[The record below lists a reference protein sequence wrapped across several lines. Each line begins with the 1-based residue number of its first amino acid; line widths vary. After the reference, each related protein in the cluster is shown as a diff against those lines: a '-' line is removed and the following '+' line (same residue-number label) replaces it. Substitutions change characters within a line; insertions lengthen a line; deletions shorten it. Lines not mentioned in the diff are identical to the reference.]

1 MRDTDDRPPFF
12 DAQGQRVSVSDPKSA
27 PGKLKLFLAPS
38 EGTGMKWVNREK
50 VEFPTDDEVKNGE
63 QNNQGAGQV
72 HNYAGSDKPHQE
84 IGSRAASRARTN

>member
-1 MRDTDDRPPFF
+1 
-12 DAQGQRVSVSDPKSA
+12 
-27 PGKLKLFLAPS
+27 
-38 EGTGMKWVNREK
+38 MKWVNREK

-72 HNYAGSDKPHQE
+72 HNYSGSDKPHQE